1 MNYTQIREEGGKRYL
16 FDADKYRLAAARV
29 DSLAELVKRPRE
41 ILKKYDYP
49 DTPEWQQAIIRDGK
63 AGLEAAI
70 VAENDKQAERLKIPR
85 YVAAQ
90 WRKQAVADTPAEM
103 WEEVDRFTLKFMGD
117 ANEAGLNAADISY
130 NRAGNCV
137 LAADAIKARLKLG
150 YSLEITPKMQAEA
163 QAAKD
168 CILSLRPLNEAGVDI
183 KNLIE
188 HFLGNRY
195 APRKYPALDELPLL
209 VEIMRTRQQTQEQ
222 LRASNPNAYYG
233 TFGGDRE
240 ETQEE
245 GAE

>member
-70 VAENDKQAERLKIPR
+70 VAENDRQAERLKIPR

-90 WRKQAVADTPAEM
+90 WRKQAIADAPAEM
-103 WEEVDRFTLKFMGD
+103 WAEVNSFTLKFMGD

-137 LAADAIKARLKLG
+137 LATDAIKARLKLG
-150 YSLEITPKMQAEA
+150 FSREITAQMQAEA

-168 CILSLRPLNEAGVDI
+168 CILSLRPLNEAGVDV
-183 KNLIE
+183 KNLVE

-195 APRKYPALDELPLL
+195 APRKYPALDELPLF
-209 VEIMRTRQQTQEQ
+209 VEIMRTRQQTAAQ
-222 LRASNPNAYYG
+222 LRASNPNAYYQL
-233 TFGGDRE
+233 GGERE
-240 ETQEE
+240 NEE
-245 GAE
+245 EAE